1 MQKIIVTL
9 GLATLLVGIGC
20 APAMPKPAAVAK
32 KQVVAP
38 AKKVVKPKT
47 KTGRDASSNSIT
59 SKDGAPAPGNLLTGL
74 FGN

>member
-1 MQKIIVTL
+1 MQKTTLTL
-9 GLATLLVGIGC
+9 GLAALLMGIGC
-20 APAMPKPAAVAK
+20 ASVMPKPATTVK

-38 AKKVVKPKT
+38 KKVVKPKP

-59 SKDGAPAPGNLLTGL
+59 SKEGSTAPGNLVTGL